1 MAARRPGRSVARTVP
16 HSVKEDSVRH
26 AATAVSQSPAR
37 ASVALWAARI
47 LLGLLGVSIV
57 FGSIYFSFFALPEDG
72 GVSGPVDWVVAAWAL
87 AVGLGMVAVAVRLG
101 APGTMRIAVGLVL
114 AHVAFGLV
122 KLVGYGETE
131 ALGLFG
137 VDLVIL
143 AVLAAAS
150 RPRR

>member
-1 MAARRPGRSVARTVP
+1 MS
-16 HSVKEDSVRH
+16 H
-26 AATAVSQSPAR
+26 AATAVAQPPAR
-37 ASVALWAARI
+37 ASVALWTARI
-47 LLGLLGVSIV
+47 LLGLLGVVIV
-57 FGSIYFSFFALPEDG
+57 FSSIYFTFFASVEDG

-87 AVGLGMVAVAVRLG
+87 AMGLGMGAVAVRLG